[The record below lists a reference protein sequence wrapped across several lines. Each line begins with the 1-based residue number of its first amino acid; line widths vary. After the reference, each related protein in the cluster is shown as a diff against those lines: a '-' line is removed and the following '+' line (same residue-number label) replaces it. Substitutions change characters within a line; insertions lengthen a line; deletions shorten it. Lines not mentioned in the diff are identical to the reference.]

1 MVNEPRFYL
10 EGRSGC
16 VLELNMVEGRPVVT
30 KYAKDEAYNARL
42 VKQANKQADFA
53 YPNSAQFAAPAV
65 LSRQFENMAV
75 LHSFQMEYQYGLKYS
90 DYVER
95 ISIPEID
102 TLAQQFIQYFE
113 HYRAQYTPT
122 PVPKDVLD
130 DKVASVARALAKNEL
145 LDKELARRTMSFL
158 RSQRPEMPLEQGPCH
173 GDFTLS
179 NMIFQPTGKVFL
191 IDFLDSFVESPLI
204 DLVKLRQDTE
214 MHWSL
219 MIEGELPRYRRNKIQ
234 QVLYYLDQK
243 LVQYCTQVPSFEA
256 WYLYFQVF
264 NLVRILPYVH
274 TPHEVA
280 FVESHIT
287 RLLP

>member
-1 MVNEPRFYL
+1 MVA
-10 EGRSGC
+10 GS
-16 VLELNMVEGRPVVT
+16 PVVT

-42 VKQANKQADFA
+42 AKQANKQADFS
-53 YPNSAQFAAPAV
+53 YPNSSQFAAPAV
-65 LSRQFENMAV
+65 LDRQFEGPDA
-75 LHSFQMEYQYGLKYS
+75 LHSFRMEYQYGLKYS
-90 DYVER
+90 DFVER

-102 TLAQQFIQYFE
+102 ILAQQFIQYFE
-113 HYRAQYTPT
+113 HYRAQYLPT
-122 PVPKDVLD
+122 PVPAEVLD
-130 DKVASVARALAKNEL
+130 GKVASVEKAIAKNDL
-145 LDKELARRTMSFL
+145 LNEPLAARTLNFL
-158 RSQRPEMPLEQGPCH
+158 RVHRPELPLEQGPCH

-219 MIEGELPRYRRNKIQ
+219 MIEGELPRYRQNKIQ
-234 QVLYYLDQK
+234 QVLHYLDQR
-243 LVQYCTQVPSFEA
+243 LVQYFTQVPNFEA

-287 RLLP
+287 RILP

>member
-16 VLELNMVEGRPVVT
+16 VLELNMVAGRPVVT

-42 VKQANKQADFA
+42 VKQANKQAEFA
-53 YPNSAQFAAPAV
+53 FPNPSQFSAPSV
-65 LSRQFENMAV
+65 IDRQFVGGES
-75 LHSFQMEYQYGLKYS
+75 LYSFQMEYQYGLKYS
-90 DYVER
+90 DFVER

-102 TLAQQFIQYFE
+102 GLADQFIQYFE
-113 HYRAQYTPT
+113 HYQKQYAPT
-122 PVPKDVLD
+122 PVSGAVLD
-130 DKVASVARALAKNEL
+130 GKVASVEQALAQNEL
-145 LDKELARRTMSFL
+145 LDKGLATKTLDYL
-158 RSQRPEMPLEQGPCH
+158 RNHRSDLALEQGPCH

-179 NMIFQPTGKVFL
+179 NMIFQPNGKVFL

-219 MIEGELPRYRRNKIQ
+219 MIEGELPRYRQNKIQ

-243 LVQYCTQVPSFEA
+243 LVQYFTHVPTFAA

-274 TPHEVA
+274 TQHEVA